1 MEDAFDDAAI
11 ARLKLAAEE
20 VAWLT
25 GRGYPI
31 DTVGTLVSAHHAL
44 TEPQRAALAKGT
56 CSEPQYR
63 RRAAREVEGEDIAKR
78 PLAIDAIDVIAAVEA
93 AIGGRP
99 VLQTLDGTVRAF
111 GIDRLT
117 YQPGICVDEAIDRIL
132 TAARELR
139 PSIVKL
145 YIEESANDLRERL
158 EKRAKGSKTK
168 FEMVVVPNVPKAI
181 RKEHAVV
188 TGDADT
194 LDACPGWHNLVGG
207 VVATIANA
215 RIVKLQ

>member
-1 MEDAFDDAAI
+1 MDDAFDDAAI
-11 ARLKLAAEE
+11 ERLKLAAEE

-31 DTVGTLVSAHHAL
+31 ATVGELVAAHHSLSEAQRSAL
-44 TEPQRAALAKGT
+44 SKGT

-63 RRAAREVEGEDIAKR
+63 RRAAREVEAEDVARK
-78 PLAIDAIDVIAAVEA
+78 PLAIDCIDVIAAVEA
-93 AIGGRP
+93 ALEGRA

-111 GIDRLT
+111 GVDRAL

-145 YIEESANDLRERL
+145 YIEEGANDLRDRL

-168 FEMVVVPNVPKAI
+168 FEMVPASDVPKAL
-181 RKEHAVV
+181 RKERHVV

-194 LDACPGWHNLVGG
+194 LDAAPGWHNLVGTVLVG
-207 VVATIANA
+207 IPNA
-215 RIVKLQ
+215 RVVRLQ